1 MAIATTSFLTYGDLT
16 DSVGAI
22 DLSEIDLV
30 STYYDLYYAVS
41 DVYDIRQ
48 TGSGHFVGYFPG
60 GSFDATGTLGST
72 SATIRSIDVQWAD
85 QSLHAEGAVVIRS
98 TGGFSGYL
106 SNLSFTSPE
115 LSFEV
120 QGRVGT
126 SASTASITSLSLT
139 IGGLSYRVDGNV
151 QVDIGTGAM
160 NGTITAISLDD
171 GVHDAAVNRLKLSIA
186 DFISMTPEESMA
198 LMFSGKDILTA
209 AGNAV
214 ELAGFGG
221 KDLLVGSAGD
231 DTLVGG
237 DGKDKLTG
245 GLGADDFVFDHAP
258 NLLTNVDTIVDFSA
272 AQGDRIVLDG
282 AIFTEETLVILDKLA
297 SKVDIEGNAFDAA
310 AYVGLVYVQATGRLY
325 YDSSESGAGALV
337 AKLVGAPEL
346 SGEAISLLAP
356 V

>member
-22 DLSEIDLV
+22 DLREIDLV

-221 KDLLVGSAGD
+221 KD
-231 DTLVGG
+231 
-237 DGKDKLTG
+237 KLTG

-310 AYVGLVYVQATGRLY
+310 TYVGLVYVQATGRLY
-325 YDSSESGAGALV
+325 YDNSESGAGALV